1 MDRVQKIAQSL
12 YLTRKTHHVT
22 QRMATQLYKIY
33 FQKEISQTH
42 ICRFE
47 KLQLTETNM
56 IMLCPILEEFNRVL
70 PKLIKNF
77 ESEVRKPRKQH
88 KKFVRRPNRSSE
100 EIRRE
105 KEAKRMRKLN
115 QISQKSDENS
125 KNYAIYEPQ
134 SPIYSYSSY
143 SEDYNLT
150 SEDENEAAHVMPQIQ
165 TSIPNNDN
173 NPIYDCS
180 PTTSFSE
187 ISTEIFDNSPQEL
200 SFSTMEIDFHSELAD
215 FGLREREDV
224 GFFGQYQSIYDQNL
238 EFISNYE
245 FL

>member
-1 MDRVQKIAQSL
+1 MDRVQKIAKSL

-105 KEAKRMRKLN
+105 KEAKKMRKLN
-115 QISQKSDENS
+115 QVQKRDDHS

-150 SEDENEAAHVMPQIQ
+150 SEDEFQNEVVQAMPQ
-165 TSIPNNDN
+165 TSQIIPNNDY
-173 NPIYDCS
+173 PISDFS
-180 PTTSFSE
+180 PNTSFSE

-215 FGLREREDV
+215 FGLRERDDV
-224 GFFGQYQSIYDQNL
+224 GFFGQYQSIHDHNL